1 MTSRILAALLT
12 LTFGLLLG
20 ALLPLGFAMSGQYAH
35 DYREGT
41 LGLANSL
48 AASAEEVLVDHEES
62 TMLSDALTE
71 MRDWDDGHE
80 KLQVAAVDRH
90 GRVVDGDGAGLFT
103 PERAAPGLAGQS
115 SVTQD
120 DGRLIAVVPVRG
132 HDEDHDGDKV
142 AGAVLLSRPL
152 DPLNDRITRLW
163 TGLAGVTVIAVGL
176 AAVLAV
182 ALARWVGRPL
192 HRLETTAEALGAGD
206 LDARAVPPVRPPE
219 IRRLTQ
225 RFNVMAARLQA
236 VIHENRTMLAD
247 VSHQLR
253 TPLAALRLRLELL
266 ADDPDPAEFDGAL
279 DELGRLG
286 RLVDGLLAMAR
297 AEDTTVEPEAVPV
310 ADLLDDRAE
319 AWRPVAAERG
329 IRLDVDALPGLTA
342 LAVPDQ
348 LEQAIDNLV
357 DNALGVMAADGHL
370 RLAARQMGTRVHVV
384 VADDGPGMSD
394 GMKER
399 AFRRFRGDRTN
410 GTGLGLAIVHRI
422 VTAADG
428 DVTLSDTP
436 GGGLT
441 VTLDLPRAL

>member
-20 ALLPLGFAMSGQYAH
+20 ALLPLGFAMSSQYAH

-41 LGLANSL
+41 LGFARTL
-48 AASAEEVLVDHEES
+48 AASAEEVLADHEHS
-62 TMLSDALTE
+62 AMLPATLTE
-71 MRDWDDGHE
+71 MRDYGGE
-80 KLQVAAVDRH
+80 ALQVAAVDRD
-90 GRVVDGDGAGLFT
+90 GRVVGGDGAGLYT
-103 PERAAPGLAGQS
+103 PERAAPGLAGRS
-115 SVTQD
+115 TVTRD
-120 DGRLIAVVPVRG
+120 GGRLIAVVPVTG
-132 HDEDHDGDKV
+132 HEHDKV
-142 AGAVLLSRPL
+142 AGAVLLARPL
-152 DPLNDRITRLW
+152 DPLNDRIARLW
-163 TGLAGVTVIAVGL
+163 TGLAAVTLAAVAG

-192 HRLETTAEALGAGD
+192 HRLETTAEALGTGD
-206 LDARAVPPVRPPE
+206 LDARAVPPVRPAE

-225 RFNVMAARLQA
+225 RFNVMATRLRT
-236 VIHENRTMLAD
+236 VIHDNRTMLAD

-266 ADDPDPAEFDGAL
+266 ADDPDPAEFDAAL

-297 AEDTTVEPEAVPV
+297 AEDATAVPGPV
-310 ADLLDDRAE
+310 PVTDLLHDRAE

-329 IRLDVDALPGLTA
+329 IGLEVDAPPGLTA
-342 LAVPDQ
+342 LAIADH

-357 DNALGVMAADGHL
+357 DNALAVMAADGHL
-370 RLAARQMGTRVHVV
+370 RLAARNVRTRVHVV

-394 GMKER
+394 RTKEH
-399 AFRRFRGDRTN
+399 AFRRFRGDRTS

-428 DVTLSDTP
+428 DVALSDTP

-441 VTLDLPRAL
+441 VTLDLPRAP

>member
-12 LTFGLLLG
+12 LAFGLLLG
-20 ALLPLGFAMSGQYAH
+20 ALLPLGFAMSNQYAD

-41 LGLANSL
+41 LGFARTL
-48 AASAEEVLVDHEES
+48 AASAEEVLVDHEHS
-62 TMLSDALTE
+62 PMLPDTLTE
-71 MRDWDDGHE
+71 MRDYRGE
-80 KLQVAAVDRH
+80 KLQVAAVNRH
-90 GRVVDGDGAGLFT
+90 GRVVGGDGAGLFT
-103 PERAAPGLAGQS
+103 PERAAPGLAGRS
-115 SVTQD
+115 TVTRD
-120 DGRLIAVVPVRG
+120 GGRLIAVVPVTG
-132 HDEDHDGDKV
+132 DEDDQV

-152 DPLNDRITRLW
+152 DPLNDRIARLW
-163 TGLAGVTVIAVGL
+163 TGLAAVSL
-176 AAVLAV
+176 VAVVVAVVLAV

-225 RFNVMAARLQA
+225 RFNVMATRLQT
-236 VIHENRTMLAD
+236 VIHDNRTMLAD

-266 ADDPDPAEFDGAL
+266 ADDPDPAEFDAAL

-297 AEDTTVEPEAVPV
+297 AEDVTAVPEPV
-310 ADLLDDRAE
+310 PISDLLDDRAE

-329 IRLDVDALPGLTA
+329 IRIEVDAPPGLTA
-342 LAVPDQ
+342 LAIPDH

-357 DNALGVMAADGHL
+357 DNALAVMAADGHL
-370 RLAARQMGTRVHVV
+370 RLAARHAGARAHVV

-394 GMKER
+394 RTKDQ
-399 AFRRFRGDRTN
+399 AFRRFRGDRTR

-441 VTLDLPRAL
+441 VTLDLPYAP